1 MAQVVAAPGGA
12 AGVTVPAARS
22 RAAMTDNAARWWVLV
37 TVIFG
42 VFVSILD
49 STIVNTAIPKIEAVY
64 GAGLHQGSYIA
75 TAYTL
80 AAGVVVGA
88 SSYLANRF
96 GIKRVF
102 LTSLGLFTIGSALCG
117 LAWNIDILILFR
129 ILQGAGGAALFP
141 LGISLIFSTF
151 PPEDRGLVNGVFGI
165 PILFAPAIGPTL
177 GGYIVQYIDWRWIF
191 YVNVPIGIVGVL
203 IGLRFLPE
211 SPLQA
216 RSRFD
221 LRGFLL
227 LAVGLGLL
235 LYGLSNL
242 AYDGWSSVL
251 TVSGPTIIA
260 IVLLVAFGV
269 VSWIMPNPLLDLRVF
284 KNRNFW
290 AGNIIIWLSTVG
302 LFGGA
307 FYLPQYLQGL
317 RGLDPFHSGLQ
328 LLPQGIA
335 AIVATVFAGV
345 LYNRVGPRALM
356 IGGALVL
363 TLDTYAISIW
373 IGSTTAAYAA
383 LTPLLVIRGLALPPL
398 AQTSNTIALQ
408 DIRGAALPSA
418 STINVVTRQVVASL
432 ALAGLGNVVTT
443 QRIAHN
449 ANLAS
454 RVNLSD
460 PAVAML
466 YNGLVAWFQGQG
478 LSFAQAQG
486 AAIAQLAGQVAQQ
499 AGALAFRDAFL
510 ISTIITIPAIVL
522 PFLLQPLSRSRK
534 VVSGAPGVPPAVKSR
549 ES

>member
-1 MAQVVAAPGGA
+1 MAQEVAAPEQASDVARPAQRARDAAVEGG
-12 AGVTVPAARS
+12 S
-22 RAAMTDNAARWWVLV
+22 SRWWVLV
-37 TVIFG
+37 TVVFG

-49 STIVNTAIPKIEAVY
+49 STIVNTAIPKIEAVF
-64 GAGLHQGSYIA
+64 GAGLHQASYIA

-102 LTSLGLFTIGSALCG
+102 LTSLALFTIGSALCG
-117 LAWNIDILILFR
+117 LAWNIDILIIFR

-141 LGISLIFSTF
+141 LGISLLFTVF

-165 PILFAPAIGPTL
+165 PVLFAPAIGPTL

-203 IGLRFLPE
+203 IGIRYLRE
-211 SPLQA
+211 APL
-216 RSRFD
+216 RTGLRFD

-251 TVSGPTIIA
+251 TVSGPTITA
-260 IVLLVAFGV
+260 LVLLAAFTV
-269 VSWIMPNPLLDLRVF
+269 VSLYTANPLLDLRVF
-284 KNRNFW
+284 KNRNF
-290 AGNIIIWLSTVG
+290 AVGNVIIWLSTVG

-335 AIVATVFAGV
+335 AIVATVFAGI

-356 IGGALVL
+356 IAGALAL
-363 TLDTYAISIW
+363 ALDTYLLSFW
-373 IGSTTAAYAA
+373 IGSTTAAYAT
-383 LTPLLVIRGLALPPL
+383 LVPLLIVRGLALPPL
-398 AQTSNTIALQ
+398 AQTSNTLALQ

-432 ALAGLGNVVTT
+432 ALAMLGNIVTA
-443 QRIAHN
+443 QRITHN

-454 RVNLSD
+454 RVNLSNPRHRHD
-460 PAVAML
+460 VFRVGRAIPGPGPLPEPGARRRRRPTGGTGGPARRRA
-466 YNGLVAWFQGQG
+466 GLPGRLPDLHRRHHPG
-478 LSFAQAQG
+478 HP
-486 AAIAQLAGQVAQQ
+486 AAV
-499 AGALAFRDAFL
+499 
-510 ISTIITIPAIVL
+510 PA
-522 PFLLQPLSRSRK
+522 
-534 VVSGAPGVPPAVKSR
+534 ATAA
-549 ES
+549 

>member
-1 MAQVVAAPGGA
+1 MTSNKWVTFLIVAMGVFMSTLDASIVNISLPTIARYFGVALGGPIEWVIIAYLVVIAAVLLTIGRLSDVVGRKPIWA
-12 AGVTVPAARS
+12 AGLVVFTV
-22 RAAMTDNAARWWVLV
+22 
-37 TVIFG
+37 
-42 VFVSILD
+42 
-49 STIVNTAIPKIEAVY
+49 
-64 GAGLHQGSYIA
+64 
-75 TAYTL
+75 
-80 AAGVVVGA
+80 
-88 SSYLANRF
+88 
-96 GIKRVF
+96 
-102 LTSLGLFTIGSALCG
+102 GSALCG
-117 LAWNIDILILFR
+117 AAPSLPLLIAFR
-129 ILQGAGGAALFP
+129 VAQGLGAALLFAVSP
-141 LGISLIFSTF
+141 AIVTGAF
-151 PPEDRGLVNGVFGI
+151 PPNERGRALGANAVVVALGTS
-165 PILFAPAIGPTL
+165 AGPTI
-177 GGYIVQYIDWRWIF
+177 GGVLTEHFTWRWIF

-269 VSWIMPNPLLDLRVF
+269 VSWVTPNPLLDLRVF

-363 TLDTYAISIW
+363 TLDTYAISTW

-408 DIRGAALPSA
+408 YYLQLNGRG
-418 STINVVTRQVVASL
+418 
-432 ALAGLGNVVTT
+432 
-443 QRIAHN
+443 
-449 ANLAS
+449 
-454 RVNLSD
+454 
-460 PAVAML
+460 
-466 YNGLVAWFQGQG
+466 
-478 LSFAQAQG
+478 
-486 AAIAQLAGQVAQQ
+486 
-499 AGALAFRDAFL
+499 
-510 ISTIITIPAIVL
+510 
-522 PFLLQPLSRSRK
+522 RS
-534 VVSGAPGVPPAVKSR
+534 VKGK
-549 ES
+549 E